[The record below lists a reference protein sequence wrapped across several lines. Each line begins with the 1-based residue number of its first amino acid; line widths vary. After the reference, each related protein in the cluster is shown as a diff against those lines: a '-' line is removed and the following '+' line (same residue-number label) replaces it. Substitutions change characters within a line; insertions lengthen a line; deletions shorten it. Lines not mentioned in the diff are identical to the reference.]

1 MTSEDDR
8 PVAKVMSPKVDP
20 VRIGLLGC
28 GIVGSAVC
36 RQLQD
41 NGDAIARRT
50 GMRLELGAIAV
61 RSLAKDRD
69 CSVPKSL
76 FTTDPASVVSDP
88 DIHVVVEVI
97 GGIEPARTLILE
109 ALQSGKP
116 VVTANKE
123 LISTLGSELFR
134 AAASTGTDLL
144 FEAAVGGG
152 IPIIRPLRDSL
163 AGESV
168 ARVVGILNGTTN
180 FVLTRM
186 WEEGR
191 SLHDA
196 VAEAQELGYAE
207 RDPSAD
213 IEGYDAA
220 AKTAILASIAFDTRI
235 TQGDVYRE
243 GISRITPSDMKFADR
258 LGYVI
263 KLLSI
268 AELSGGEVQ
277 ARVHPSMIPKSHP
290 LASVRDSFNA
300 IFVEG
305 EHVGELMF
313 FGRGAGGGPTATS
326 VLADILE
333 AARHLRFGG
342 QAPSV
347 DSTRKLPIR
356 SFDETCTQYYLL
368 LEVVDRPGV
377 LAKIAS
383 CFGAHGVSIASVWQE
398 GHGEAAQL
406 VIVTHTARE
415 KDFQATLHDLKALD
429 VVSSVISVLRVEDE
443 EGG

>member
-1 MTSEDDR
+1 
-8 PVAKVMSPKVDP
+8 MSAGDIARGT
-20 VRIGLLGC
+20 VRVGILGC

-36 RQLQD
+36 RQLEANRD
-41 NGDAIARRT
+41 SIARRT
-50 GMRLELGAIAV
+50 GLKLEVGSIAV

-69 CSVPKSL
+69 CNVPRSR
-76 FTTDPASVVSDP
+76 FTTDATAVVTDP
-88 DIHVVVEVI
+88 DVDVVVEVI
-97 GGIEPARTLILE
+97 GGIEPARTLILQ
-109 ALQSGKP
+109 ALGAGKP

-123 LISTLGSELFR
+123 LISTLGPELFE
-134 AAASTGTDLL
+134 AAASAGKDLL

-163 AGESV
+163 SGERI

-180 FVLTRM
+180 YVLTKM
-186 WEEGR
+186 SEEGI

-196 VAEAQELGYAE
+196 LAEAQELGYAE
-207 RDPSAD
+207 RDPTAD
-213 IEGYDAA
+213 VEGYDAA
-220 AKTAILASIAFDTRI
+220 AKTAILASMAFDSRL

-243 GISRITPSDMKFADR
+243 GITGITTADIDFAAR

-263 KLLSI
+263 KLVAI
-268 AELSGGEVQ
+268 AQLCDGEVE
-277 ARVHPSMIPKSHP
+277 ARVHPAMIPKGHP

-300 IFVEG
+300 VFVETESAG
-305 EHVGELMF
+305 QLMF

-326 VLADILE
+326 VIADILE

-342 QAPSV
+342 EPASLH
-347 DSTRKLPIR
+347 STRTLPVK
-356 SFDETCTQYYLL
+356 SFDEITTQYYLL
-368 LEVVDRPGV
+368 LEVADRPGV

-398 GHGEAAQL
+398 GHGETAQL

-415 KDFQATLHDLKALD
+415 RDFQSTLHDVRKLD
-429 VVSSVISVLRVEDE
+429 VVSRIVSVLRVEDE

>member
-134 AAASTGTDLL
+134 AAASTRTDLL

-429 VVSSVISVLRVEDE
+429 VVSGVISVLRVEDE